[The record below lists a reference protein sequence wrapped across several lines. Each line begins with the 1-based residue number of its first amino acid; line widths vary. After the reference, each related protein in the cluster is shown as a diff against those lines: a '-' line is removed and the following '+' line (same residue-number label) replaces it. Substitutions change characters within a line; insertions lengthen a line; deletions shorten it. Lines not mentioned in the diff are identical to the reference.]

1 MRTFGTSKA
10 CKVRTSLAEACCCG
24 GAALRDERTHSV
36 RKRLEMR
43 LDAVAERGILAC
55 KQTKKGGKKGK
66 A

>member
-10 CKVRTSLAEACCCG
+10 SKLRTSLAEPSCSG
-24 GAALRDERTHSV
+24 RAALRDERTHSI
-36 RKRLEMR
+36 RQRLEMR

-55 KQTKKGGKKGK
+55 TQKKKGEKKEK